1 MRHVGLL
8 LAATA
13 LATAFVAC
21 TPDDPEGNNNTNP
34 DGGSQTV
41 RYVKLSGTVQ
51 YHPQE
56 LRWREAKG
64 GEFATPPSLAG
75 TKLNVEDAI
84 KAQSNLPPLKTVEVK
99 TEGDHPLTGT
109 FEATDVDV
117 KGTTLALVASVEK
130 PGDNE
135 WIFSGYG
142 LGKPPFPAVMTD
154 LPVYVVS
161 KAFLQHLASVVE
173 RDLSTMLEEG
183 FVLGGASTHDHSAGV
198 AGSKLVRLY
207 GTGSAARVEE
217 ITENLFYLND
227 DLSAKVNVRETSA
240 SGTWIRL
247 NAGSAATYTMIDKD
261 ATKFMEQGKRY
272 FKEHL
277 NGSRAGTALSVFFEL
292 EEK

>member
-1 MRHVGLL
+1 
-8 LAATA
+8 
-13 LATAFVAC
+13 
-21 TPDDPEGNNNTNP
+21 
-34 DGGSQTV
+34 
-41 RYVKLSGTVQ
+41 VQ

-56 LRWREAKG
+56 LRWRTAQG
-64 GEFATPPSLAG
+64 GELATPPSIKG

-84 KAQSNLPPLKTVEVK
+84 KAQSNLPPLKTVEVV
-99 TEGDHPLTGT
+99 TEGDSPIEGT
-109 FEATDVDV
+109 FEAVDVDV

-142 LGKPPFPAVMTD
+142 LGKPPFAAVITD

-161 KAFLQHLASVVE
+161 KAFLQHLANVVE

-183 FVLGGASTHDHSAGV
+183 FVLGGASSDDHKTGKAG
-198 AGSKLVRLY
+198 AKLVRLY
-207 GTGSAARVEE
+207 GTGASARVEE

-227 DLSAKVNVRETSA
+227 DLSAKIDVRETSA
-240 SGTWIRL
+240 SGAWIRL

-261 ATKFMEQGKRY
+261 ATKFMEEGKRY